1 MENREVKIGR
11 DLMKPAARGFRKRYV
26 RLRFSIGL
34 SLGFLALTL
43 PFDRTLL
50 RADQSDRTHQIAA
63 KLKCTCGGCDQAA
76 GKCYHV
82 GGAYSGP
89 CDTAKTMLKEIDKH
103 IAAGMNDDQVLK
115 AMIQEYG
122 PLAYVEPP
130 KSGFGLVAWL
140 MPILYLL
147 GGTALVI
154 FVMKRWRKRPVAV
167 AASPGADGIRVSPEL
182 LARARERA
190 QRETEE

>member
-1 MENREVKIGR
+1 MKNRTR
-11 DLMKPAARGFRKRYV
+11 MAAGVLVACAAMMTGAKR
-26 RLRFSIGL
+26 
-34 SLGFLALTL
+34 
-43 PFDRTLL
+43 LL
-50 RADQSDRTHQIAA
+50 ADQSDRTHQIGS
-63 KLKCTCGGCDQAA
+63 KLKCMCSGCDQAA

-89 CDTAKTMLKEIDKH
+89 CDTAKTMLREIDTH
-103 IAAGMNDDQVLK
+103 IARGMTDEQVLK

-140 MPILYLL
+140 TAMLYLL

-154 FVMKRWRKRPVAV
+154 VVMKRWRKRPVAV
-167 AASPGADGIRVSPEL
+167 AATSSANGVRVSPEL
-182 LARARERA
+182 LARAREQA

>member
-1 MENREVKIGR
+1 MCK
-11 DLMKPAARGFRKRYV
+11 
-26 RLRFSIGL
+26 
-34 SLGFLALTL
+34 
-43 PFDRTLL
+43 
-50 RADQSDRTHQIAA
+50 
-63 KLKCTCGGCDQAA
+63 GCDQAA

-89 CDTAKTMLKEIDKH
+89 CDTAKNMLKEIDTH
-103 IAAGMNDDQVLK
+103 ISAGLNDQQVLD
-115 AMIQEYG
+115 AMIKEYG

-147 GGTALVI
+147 GGLILVVV
-154 FVMKRWRKRPVAV
+154 VMKRWRKRPVAAIAV
-167 AASPGADGIRVSPEL
+167 PGAGHSQVSPEL
-182 LARARERA
+182 LARAREQA

>member
-1 MENREVKIGR
+1 MKNRTRIAFGIVFACAA
-11 DLMKPAARGFRKRYV
+11 LMPPGATP
-26 RLRFSIGL
+26 L
-34 SLGFLALTL
+34 LG
-43 PFDRTLL
+43 
-50 RADQSDRTHQIAA
+50 DQSDRTHQIGS
-63 KLKCTCGGCDQAA
+63 KIKCMCNGCDQAA

-89 CDTAKTMLKEIDKH
+89 CDTAKTMLKEIDTH
-103 IAAGMNDDQVLK
+103 IAAGLNDQQVLD
-115 AMIQEYG
+115 AMIKQYG

-147 GGTALVI
+147 GGLTLVVV
-154 FVMKRWRKRPVAV
+154 VMKRWRKRPAA
-167 AASPGADGIRVSPEL
+167 AASAAGANGVHVSPEL
-182 LARARERA
+182 LARARQQA